1 MGAVGKILVGAV
13 AIGGAILIADAISTK
28 AAGDALKTDIDN
40 VIFKGIKGKTLL
52 DKKAVFDIVFKHTNP
67 TNKNLNFDYVFLDVF
82 VGSYPVAKI
91 REQNLGY
98 TIQKNSVTTMP
109 LTASVSLLMLGF
121 DVIQL
126 LITKKLPDKVLITG
140 NIRVNQYSVPFNSLY
155 PLKLK

>member
-1 MGAVGKILVGAV
+1 MGAVGNILVGAV

-40 VIFKGIKGKTLL
+40 VIFKGIKKGKAL
-52 DKKAVFDIVFKHTNP
+52 FDIVFKHTNP

-109 LTASVSLLMLGF
+109 LTASVSILKLLGN
-121 DVIQL
+121 VAQL
-126 LITKKLPDKVLITG
+126 LITKDLPDKVLITG

>member
-40 VIFKGIKGKTLL
+40 VIFKGIKGG
-52 DKKAVFDIVFKHTNP
+52 KALFDIVFKHTNP

-109 LTASVSLLMLGF
+109 LTVSVSLLMLGF

>member
-1 MGAVGKILVGAV
+1 MGAVGNILVGAV

-28 AAGDALKTDIDN
+28 ATGDALKTDIDN
-40 VIFKGIKGKTLL
+40 VIFKGIKGG
-52 DKKAVFDIVFKHTNP
+52 KALFDIVFKHTNP

-126 LITKKLPDKVLITG
+126 LMTNKLPDKVLITG

>member
-1 MGAVGKILVGAV
+1 MGAVGNILVGAV

-40 VIFKGIKGKTLL
+40 VIFKGIKGG
-52 DKKAVFDIVFKHTNP
+52 KALFDIVFKHTNP

-109 LTASVSLLMLGF
+109 LTASVSILKLLGN
-121 DVIQL
+121 VAQL
-126 LITKKLPDKVLITG
+126 LITKDLPDKVLITG

>member
-1 MGAVGKILVGAV
+1 MGAVGNILIGAV

-40 VIFKGIKGKTLL
+40 VIFKGIKGG
-52 DKKAVFDIVFKHTNP
+52 KALFDIVFKHTNP

-109 LTASVSLLMLGF
+109 LTASVSILKLLGN
-121 DVIQL
+121 VAQL
-126 LITKKLPDKVLITG
+126 LITKDLPDKVLITG